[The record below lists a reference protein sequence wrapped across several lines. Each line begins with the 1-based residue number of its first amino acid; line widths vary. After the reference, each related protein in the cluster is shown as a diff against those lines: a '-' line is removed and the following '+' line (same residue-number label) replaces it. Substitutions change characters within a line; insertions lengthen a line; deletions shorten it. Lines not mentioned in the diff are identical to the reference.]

1 MSASD
6 SSSAKDAEKG
16 GLSSMPAPVADTAA
30 AFVSEHN
37 PEYERFLEL
46 DAHFQGEERK
56 KFIRKVDWRLLP
68 TLSFLY
74 LMCSLDKSNAGNAK
88 LFGFLTDVGMTSTQ
102 FNLALMYLF
111 FTYGLC
117 EPVSNVMLRRLGPK
131 IWFPIIVTSWGL
143 ITTLTCLVR
152 NYGSYVAIRLVLGL
166 TEAGLYPGSYFI
178 LSNWYAPR
186 ELATRMAIFY
196 GANTAAGAFGG
207 VIAYGVGN
215 LDGAHGWRAW
225 KWLFLIEGVITMVAG
240 LSTLFFLPH
249 FPHQY
254 QPSTKTSSD
263 GASVTTPA
271 KTSRYFSSLEL
282 EFAYLRIKY
291 VAGPNPPTYTFR
303 WSDVIA
309 AAKDRKT
316 YFMMMLFWWGGSI
329 PTYSLSYTLP
339 TMILNLGYT
348 AVKAQ
353 ALSTPPYIFATIICV
368 FVGWMSDRFQR
379 RYVSIMSC
387 YVLGLV
393 GIILLW
399 VTVHYKHLAGV
410 SYFAIFLAAAGYSA
424 QAPIVGAW
432 TAVNV
437 LNPSKR
443 AAAIGLLMLFGSVGG
458 GSIGSN
464 IYLASEA
471 PTYPL
476 GFGFSVGATVLG
488 AMIPATIHWWLMRRE
503 NARRATLDVDAVQAQ
518 YTPAELSEM
527 GENSPL
533 FRYTL

>member
-1 MSASD
+1 MPSLEVKRVPTNPASLK
-6 SSSAKDAEKG
+6 S
-16 GLSSMPAPVADTAA
+16 TAVGD
-30 AFVSEHN
+30 VSGVN
-37 PEYERFLEL
+37 PEYERYL
-46 DAHFQGEERK
+46 DLHAQFEGPARK
-56 KFIRKVDWRLLP
+56 KLLRKLDWRLLP

-88 LFGFLTDVGMTSTQ
+88 LFGFLEDVGMTPTQ

-117 EPVSNVMLRRLGPK
+117 EPVSNIMLRRLGPK
-131 IWFPIIVTSWGL
+131 IWFPCIVIAWGL
-143 ITTLTCLVR
+143 ITTLTCLVK

-166 TEAGLYPGSYFI
+166 SEAGLYPGSYFI
-178 LSNWYAPR
+178 LSMWYTPR

-215 LDGAHGWRAW
+215 LDGVHGWRAW
-225 KWLFLIEGVITMVAG
+225 KWLFLIEGLVTVAAG
-240 LSTLFFLPH
+240 LSTIVFLPH

-254 QPSTKTSSD
+254 GPGKSS
-263 GASVTTPA
+263 
-271 KTSRYFSSLEL
+271 KWFSDAEL
-282 EFAYLRIKY
+282 EYAQLRVKY
-291 VAGPNPPTYTFR
+291 AAGPNPPTYAFR
-303 WSDVIA
+303 WSDVA
-309 AAKDRKT
+309 AAARDRKT
-316 YFMMMLFWWGGSI
+316 YLMMMLFWWGGSV

-339 TMILNLGYT
+339 TMVKNLGYT
-348 AVKAQ
+348 AVRAQ
-353 ALSTPPYIFATIICV
+353 ALSTPPYVFATCV
-368 FVGWMSDRFQR
+368 CVLVGWMSDRFQR
-379 RYVSIMSC
+379 RYYSIMGC
-387 YVLGLV
+387 YCLGLV
-393 GIILLW
+393 GIVLLW
-399 VTVHYKHLAGV
+399 VTVHYDGLSGV

-432 TAVNV
+432 TSVNV
-437 LNPSKR
+437 PNPSKR

-503 NARRATLDVDAVQAQ
+503 NRKREALDADAIYGR
-518 YTPAELSEM
+518 YTPAELGEL

>member
-1 MSASD
+1 MSTTPE
-6 SSSAKDAEKG
+6 SSSIGDIEKKAPGRTHTMEKDVGDGA
-16 GLSSMPAPVADTAA
+16 
-30 AFVSEHN
+30 VST
-37 PEYERFLEL
+37 PDSEYERYLEL
-46 DAHFQGEERK
+46 HHQFDGPGHAK
-56 KFIRKVDWRLLP
+56 LIRKLDWRLLP

-88 LFGFLTDVGMTSTQ
+88 LFGFLEDVGMSPTQ

-117 EPVSNVMLRRLGPK
+117 EPISNIALRRLGPK
-131 IWFPIIVTSWGL
+131 IWFPVIVCAWGL
-143 ITTLTCLVR
+143 ITTLTCLVN
-152 NYGSYVAIRLVLGL
+152 NYGSYVVIRLVLGL
-166 TEAGLYPGSYFI
+166 SEAGLYPGSYFI
-178 LSNWYAPR
+178 LSMWYTPK

-215 LDGAHGWRAW
+215 LDGVNGWRAW
-225 KWLFLIEGVITMVAG
+225 KWLFLIEGVITIFAG
-240 LSTLFFLPH
+240 LVCFLLLPH

-254 QPSTKTSSD
+254 TAEKKSKWLDSD
-263 GASVTTPA
+263 
-271 KTSRYFSSLEL
+271 EL
-282 EFAYLRIKY
+282 EYAKLRVKY
-291 VAGPNPPTYTFR
+291 CNGPNAPTYVFR
-303 WSDVIA
+303 WSDVLA

-316 YFMMMLFWWGGSI
+316 YLMMMLFWWGGSV

-339 TMILNLGYT
+339 TMVNNLGYS

-353 ALSTPPYIFATIICV
+353 ALTTPPYIFATCVCV
-368 FVGWMSDRFQR
+368 FVGWMSDRYQK
-379 RYVSIMSC
+379 RYFSIMGC
-387 YVLGLV
+387 YCLGLI
-393 GIILLW
+393 GIIILW
-399 VTVHYKHLAGV
+399 ITVHYKNLYGV

-432 TAVNV
+432 TSVNV
-437 LNPSKR
+437 PNPSKR

-488 AMIPATIHWWLMRRE
+488 AMIPATIHWWLMRRD
-503 NARRATLDVDAVQAQ
+503 NAKRDQMAIAEVHEQ
-518 YTPAELSEM
+518 YTQEELSEM